1 MQVFGLEK
9 GSLPKVVATK
19 LPLFSTQPVPKSSA
33 DVKQLLTNLKDD
45 NLKMQELES

>member
-9 GSLPKVVATK
+9 GALPRVVATK
-19 LPLFSTQPVPKSSA
+19 LPLFSVQPLPKSSA
-33 DVKQLLTNLKDD
+33 DTQQLLKNLQQD